1 MFRTLQIKDFRGIS
15 SAEIDGFKQIN
26 LFFGKNNCGK
36 STILEA
42 LFLITGQSNPV
53 LPLSVNTMRNYRKYA
68 EDDLN
73 IEFYNL
79 NSENKIQIS
88 AHGNDD
94 RWLEISR
101 IKSNSK
107 TFNLESLANGAS
119 DNAAKTYGYKL
130 VYSIGK
136 KENRYTSEI
145 ILREGHPDNGKI
157 SIDKRYKESI
167 FSQYIPS
174 TSQPDSLNEE
184 FAKIMANKEE
194 NYILSALR
202 EIDPSIKD
210 IQLVG
215 DEILVDI
222 GADQR
227 LPVNMM
233 GDGLRKLLMIILS
246 IYRCRNGVLLIDE
259 IDNGFHFSTMRV
271 LWKVV
276 LTVATS
282 NNVQVFASTHNIDS
296 LKGLCTILNETKYVN
311 FREIISA
318 FKLIKNQEGVVTGL
332 NYDYPSFQYC
342 INQELE
348 MR

>member
-107 TFNLESLANGAS
+107 TFNLESLAN
-119 DNAAKTYGYKL
+119 
-130 VYSIGK
+130 
-136 KENRYTSEI
+136 
-145 ILREGHPDNGKI
+145 
-157 SIDKRYKESI
+157 
-167 FSQYIPS
+167 
-174 TSQPDSLNEE
+174 
-184 FAKIMANKEE
+184 
-194 NYILSALR
+194 
-202 EIDPSIKD
+202 
-210 IQLVG
+210 
-215 DEILVDI
+215 
-222 GADQR
+222 
-227 LPVNMM
+227 
-233 GDGLRKLLMIILS
+233 
-246 IYRCRNGVLLIDE
+246 
-259 IDNGFHFSTMRV
+259 
-271 LWKVV
+271 
-276 LTVATS
+276 
-282 NNVQVFASTHNIDS
+282 
-296 LKGLCTILNETKYVN
+296 
-311 FREIISA
+311 
-318 FKLIKNQEGVVTGL
+318 
-332 NYDYPSFQYC
+332 
-342 INQELE
+342 
-348 MR
+348 